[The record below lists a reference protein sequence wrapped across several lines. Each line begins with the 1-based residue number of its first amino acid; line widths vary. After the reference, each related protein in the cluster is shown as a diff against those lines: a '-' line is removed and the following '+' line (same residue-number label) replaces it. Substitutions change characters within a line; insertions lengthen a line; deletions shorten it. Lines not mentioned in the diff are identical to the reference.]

1 MSPSTKGTQK
11 KATTKK
17 RTTKQE
23 EAAGADAAE
32 VAAEATSEEPAKAG
46 SKASNV
52 DKVMGLLEG
61 MTMLEVDDLVKKMEE
76 KFGVSAAMPA
86 AVAAPAPAAGQ
97 AAQAPAEEEKVE
109 FDVILTSAGEKKIQV
124 IKVVRA
130 ITGLGLKEAK
140 DLVDGAP
147 KAVKEKVNKNEAQ
160 DIKNKLEEVGAITEV
175 K

>member
-1 MSPSTKGTQK
+1 
-11 KATTKK
+11 
-17 RTTKQE
+17 
-23 EAAGADAAE
+23 
-32 VAAEATSEEPAKAG
+32 
-46 SKASNV
+46 
-52 DKVMGLLEG
+52 MGLLEG